1 MARSLF
7 LSDWLLRKITR
18 RRRVYRRFAHHD
30 PRKLEE
36 MIRPG
41 DVLLVDGDQ
50 RVSEAVKY
58 LTQSSWSHS
67 ALYVGDALLARYP
80 ERRGELTRRFGR
92 EARHLL
98 VEAIAEG
105 GVVASPL
112 SKYDGF
118 NVRLCRPIGLSP
130 EDRDKV
136 IDHVVSRLGAT
147 YDRRNF
153 LDLTRYLMPFRWIPP
168 RLREDALHFGSGRP
182 TETIC
187 STLLAEAFGLV
198 KFPILPVPF
207 TPRRPRG
214 RPPLKRRMRELL
226 LGRPTRFARSGLLQ
240 ARHPTL
246 CVPRDFDLSPYF
258 EILKIPEAGRAEFDY
273 RKLRWA
279 SETEAEAPTPS
290 APNGRPKGSG

>member
-1 MARSLF
+1 
-7 LSDWLLRKITR
+7 
-18 RRRVYRRFAHHD
+18 
-30 PRKLEE
+30 
-36 MIRPG
+36 MILPG

-58 LTQSSWSHS
+58 LSQSSWSHS
-67 ALYVGDALLARYP
+67 ALYVGDALLTRFP

-98 VEAIAEG
+98 IEALADE

-112 SKYDGF
+112 SKYDDF

-130 EDRDKV
+130 EDRGKV
-136 IDHVVSRLGAT
+136 IDHVVARLGAT

-168 RLREDALHFGSGRP
+168 RLREDALHFGSGKP

-187 STLLAEAFGLV
+187 STLLAEAFGV
-198 KFPILPVPF
+198 VRFPILPVPVA
-207 TPRRPRG
+207 PRRRRG
-214 RPPLKRRMRELL
+214 RPTLKRRVRELL
-226 LGRPTRFARSGLLQ
+226 LGRPTRYARSGLLQ

-258 EILKIPEAGRAEFDY
+258 AIIKIPEEGRAEFDY
-273 RKLRWA
+273 RKLRWK
-279 SETEAEAPTPS
+279 TEAEAEAATPTAPS
-290 APNGRPKGSG
+290 GRPRESG